1 MKTISRIAYS
11 NDKKNKTRSILIMMS
26 ICLTTMLLVIISTVG
41 NGMIRLQKSQAAGS
55 YGSNYGLFVA
65 ADASQLKEV
74 NRRAEIDATGTM
86 CTEGIIKGNENG
98 GFVCMDETARKMLPY
113 NKEYELK
120 EGKYPEKMQEIAAGR
135 AFFSEMGYDDVK
147 VGDTV
152 TLDYRAG
159 MQSEY
164 KPEEFVVSGI
174 LYDRDEYTIEASYVA
189 FGSQEFYD
197 EHVAEN
203 DRQYNIYFT
212 LNDSANVSMNNID
225 SVIKQI
231 AAACGIEEKN
241 VIVNDLY
248 LQWVLQPSYETIAV
262 CGVLILA
269 IVLFSV
275 VVIYNIFQV
284 GIANK
289 IQEYGKIKALGAT
302 KKQMKQLIF
311 REGIFLTFFSIPV
324 GLLFGF
330 LIAKCGFNWLVEQ
343 GNLVSTQTG
352 SMGVQNQQVPLFSLP
367 VMLFC
372 IFVSFL
378 TVALALRKPM
388 KIVSRISP
396 IEATRYL
403 ENAETHKKGKRNGRK
418 NVTVFSMAMANVTG
432 NPKRTIGTILTMGFS
447 CVLFVIISNYVGNID
462 TEHEARLSVN
472 HGQFELQLDYSA
484 EYDERYPE
492 NNLDTIL
499 TDDPLN
505 DSLIEEIKSIPGVT
519 DVMTREIVSVN
530 LNGTR
535 FPADIVSKKD
545 FDFMR
550 QDGDIG
556 SMDYDQAIKNGD
568 IFFGWSTWME
578 QDGYAP
584 GESIAFDFE
593 NGSGTYTYQGKIAG
607 SFVSADTYLV
617 IPEGVYRS
625 MNPRGTA
632 YGYLW
637 VDCDKKDVASVE
649 QSLNTLISNTSHIK
663 MDTYHAQLQSAE
675 FASSMMKLGCYLF
688 MAIVGLIGFMNM
700 ANTMIMNITTKK
712 QEYGILQ
719 AVGMTNKQL
728 NLCLQLQGLIFTV
741 GTICVAL
748 IIGLPLGYALF
759 SYAKNNGIF
768 GMNIYH
774 VPIVPIFIMIFLVG
788 LLQIVLSCVLSC
800 NLKKETLVERIRYQ
814 G

>member
-11 NDKKNKTRSILIMMS
+11 NDKRNRTRSILIMMA

-41 NGMIRLQKSQAAGS
+41 NGVIHLQKSQAAGS
-55 YGSNYGLFVA
+55 YGSNYGLFVS
-65 ADASQLKEV
+65 ADGSQLKEV

-86 CTEGIIKGNENG
+86 CTEGIIKGNEKG

-135 AFFSEMGYDDVK
+135 AFFRAMGYGDVK
-147 VGDTV
+147 IGDTV

-343 GNLVSTQTG
+343 GNLVSTGTG

-367 VMLFC
+367 VMLLC

-418 NVTVFSMAMANVTG
+418 NVTVFSMAMANITG
-432 NPKRTIGTILTMGFS
+432 NPKRTIGTILTLGLS
-447 CVLFVIISNYVGNID
+447 CALFVIISNYVGNID

-550 QDGDIG
+550 QEGDIG
-556 SMDYDQAIKNGD
+556 SMDY
-568 IFFGWSTWME
+568 
-578 QDGYAP
+578 
-584 GESIAFDFE
+584 E

-712 QEYGILQ
+712 QEYGVLQ

-759 SYAKNNGIF
+759 SYAKHNGIF

-788 LLQIVLSCVLSC
+788 LLQIVLSCVLSS